1 MLTTTRGPKITTTRQ
16 LSGYSQR
23 SLFCVNALYTT
34 SVGDS
39 RSRLIGTTF
48 AEPEFILY
56 NALCSGI
63 QLRGDS
69 RVAAIANGNP
79 STPSNHVFTGNIPYS
94 LNANFT
100 GMTYNSSSNLTAY
113 QNASVNGTPVSISS
127 LSWAGSLND
136 AYGLW
141 LFNAHDNDVQY
152 GGFLGTISAAFDFNV
167 SLTPA
172 QVSNLYN
179 LVRATLAIGVL

>member
-1 MLTTTRGPKITTTRQ
+1 MLTTTIGPKITTTRQ
-16 LSGYSQR
+16 LFGYSQR
-23 SLFCVNALYTT
+23 SLFCVNALYTM
-34 SVGDS
+34 SVGFS
-39 RSRLIGTTF
+39 RCRLIGTGA
-48 AEPEFILY
+48 AEPEFIQY

-63 QLRGDS
+63 HLRGD
-69 RVAAIANGNP
+69 RVAAIGKGTP
-79 STPSNHVFTGNIPYS
+79 STPSNHVWTGNIPYS

-136 AYGLW
+136 SYGLW
-141 LFNAHDNDVQY
+141 LFNSYDNDVQY